1 MGGMIGESF
10 GRWHPTRTWR
20 TASSV
25 DKVRLYTRQSFY
37 LLQIVFGVFGGV
49 TEAAMHRY
57 LGALFVAISAAA
69 AVVAVTRIPELGGTR
84 AGSVKVPLAVMML
97 AALCSAVI
105 ALVAQDAGE
114 GPYIWLVMIV
124 VVPFAALVPWRWL
137 ILVAA
142 VGTATSVFVG
152 EGGTGVL
159 LGALVVFMTVTVR
172 LSVWLLRMVTELDEA
187 RGTAAALSVAEER
200 LRFSRDLHDV
210 VGSALSAI
218 AVKSDLAATLSRRGD
233 DRAAQQMDE
242 VRDLAQESLAQAR
255 ELVRGYR
262 SIALASE
269 LAGARSLLESAGV
282 VTDMRGSAEALPIDL
297 AETAAW
303 VVREGVTN
311 ILRHS
316 AAQAAVIEVTGESV
330 SIVNDGAG
338 QRQAGNGTGLT
349 GLRERVDAVGGTLEV
364 TRGDEHFT
372 LTAHFPHPTKES
384 R

>member
-1 MGGMIGESF
+1 MIGESV
-10 GRWHPTRTWR
+10 GRWHPNRMWR

-25 DKVRLYTRQSFY
+25 DKIRLYTRQSFY
-37 LLQIVFGVFGGV
+37 LLEIFFGVFGGV

-57 LGALFVAISAAA
+57 FGAFFVAISAVAA
-69 AVVAVTRIPELGGTR
+69 AVAVARIPELGGTR
-84 AGSVKVPLAVMML
+84 AGSIKVPLGVM
-97 AALCSAVI
+97 VI
-105 ALVAQDAGE
+105 AVLCAAMIAVTAADADE
-114 GPYIWLVMIV
+114 GPYLWLAMIV
-124 VVPFAALVPWRWL
+124 PVPFAALASWRWL
-137 ILVAA
+137 VPAA
-142 VGTATSVFVG
+142 VAVTVG
-152 EGGTGVL
+152 CVLAGESGTGVL
-159 LGALVVFMTVTVR
+159 VGGLVVFMTVTVR
-172 LSVWLLRMVTELDEA
+172 LSVWLLCMVTELDEA

-218 AVKSDLAATLSRRGD
+218 AVKSDLAASLSRRGD
-233 DRAAQQMDE
+233 DRAARQMDE
-242 VRDLAQESLAQAR
+242 VRDLAQESLVQAR

-269 LAGARSLLESAGV
+269 LTGARSLLESAGV
-282 VTDMRGSAEALPIDL
+282 VTETRGSAEALPIEL

-316 AAQAAVIEVTGESV
+316 TARSAVIEVTGATV

-372 LTAHFPHPTKES
+372 LTAHFPHLTKES